1 MKITLTKITMM
12 MMKIMMTK
20 ITMMR
25 IMMMTKTTM
34 MMIIITEEEA
44 EEDQETE
51 TSKEIPRED
60 LPPEAVEAV
69 LVEDQDVVQI
79 LAQEED
85 EIQADHQVP
94 EAEAGRQA
102 HPAQIMTTMIAD
114 TIIREDQEEAGTVE
128 GDPQVLVPIQI
139 PEDQDQET
147 TEAIQDQEIT
157 AVQVEVQT
165 QDLVMVHPKEVSLQ

>member
-1 MKITLTKITMM
+1 
-12 MMKIMMTK
+12 
-20 ITMMR
+20 
-25 IMMMTKTTM
+25 MMTKTTM
-34 MMIIITEEEA
+34 MMIMITEEEA

-69 LVEDQDVVQI
+69 LVEDQDVVQV

-102 HPAQIMTTMIAD
+102 HPAQIMTTMITD

-139 PEDQDQET
+139 PEDQAQAT